1 MDIIE
6 SNNSV
11 IVFENKGLDLL
22 KKSIVENNYSKIFV
36 LVDENTKKNCLSFLL
51 KSFENLSKIN
61 VLEIRSGEI
70 NKNLDTC
77 EYLWNQ
83 LSKSGA
89 DRKSA
94 IINLGGGVICDLGG
108 FVASTF
114 KRGISFYNI
123 PTTLLSMVDASVGG
137 KTGIDFGM
145 IKNQIGV
152 FKEPQMVL
160 ILSKW
165 LKTLEKK
172 QILSGFSE
180 MLKHGL
186 ILDKTYWN
194 KLSALKTID
203 INIIDQMILKSIR
216 LKNSIILEDLKE
228 ENKRKVLNFGH
239 TLGHAIESNY
249 LGTENEL
256 LHGEAIAI
264 GMILES
270 FLSHKILGLS
280 INDLENITKTITRF
294 FKKRKINNP
303 EVSKI
308 ISLLKHDKKVIG
320 EKINFVLIKKIGL
333 TKIDVL
339 VNDKLITESFD
350 FYNSLS

>member
-1 MDIIE
+1 MDIIK
-6 SNNSV
+6 SKNSL
-11 IVFENKGLDLL
+11 IVFKDKGLELFKDSLI
-22 KKSIVENNYSKIFV
+22 KNNYSKLFV
-36 LVDENTKKNCLSFLL
+36 LVDENTKKNCLSFIL
-51 KSFENLSKIN
+51 KHIDGLSQVDI
-61 VLEIRSGEI
+61 LEIKSGEI
-70 NKNLDTC
+70 NKNLATC
-77 EYLWNQ
+77 EHLWNQ
-83 LSKSGA
+83 LSKFGA

-123 PTTLLSMVDASVGG
+123 PTTLLSIVDASVGG
-137 KTGIDFGM
+137 KTGIDFGTL
-145 IKNQIGV
+145 KNQIGV
-152 FKEPQMVL
+152 FKEPKMVL
-160 ILSKW
+160 ILTKW
-165 LKTLEKK
+165 LKTLERK

-186 ILDKTYWN
+186 ILDKKYWK

-203 INIIDQMILKSIR
+203 INNLDKMVLKSIS
-216 LKNSIILEDLKE
+216 LKNSIVLEDLKE

-249 LGTENEL
+249 MGTKKEL

-264 GMILES
+264 GMILET

-280 INDLENITKTITRF
+280 FNDLDNITKTISHF
-294 FKKRKINNP
+294 FKKIKIKKP
-303 EVSKI
+303 EVLKI
-308 ISLLKHDKKVIG
+308 INLLKHDKKAREG
-320 EKINFVLIKKIGL
+320 KINFVLINQVG
-333 TKIDVL
+333 TAKIDIL
-339 VNDKLITESFD
+339 INNKLIKESFN